1 MRSETI
7 LSRGIL
13 HLGTNIH
20 PMTPETGRALP
31 GEGRRGTK
39 ETFIIGRD
47 QGEGIRRDI
56 VPDLLIESR
65 KKDLPPNDMMRKD
78 GDFLIQDEIKMSKI
92 ANEKE

>member
-1 MRSETI
+1 
-7 LSRGIL
+7 
-13 HLGTNIH
+13 
-20 PMTPETGRALP
+20 MTPETGQALP

-47 QGEGIRRDI
+47 LGEGMEGIRRDI